1 MHTIYKIG
9 DGRQVPGQSFKIMI
23 GNTACGR
30 TGYNY
35 EILSTYYYTFLTCT
49 LDNNLEAGKYN
60 ISHWVSSGYAHH

>member
-1 MHTIYKIG
+1 
-9 DGRQVPGQSFKIMI
+9 MI